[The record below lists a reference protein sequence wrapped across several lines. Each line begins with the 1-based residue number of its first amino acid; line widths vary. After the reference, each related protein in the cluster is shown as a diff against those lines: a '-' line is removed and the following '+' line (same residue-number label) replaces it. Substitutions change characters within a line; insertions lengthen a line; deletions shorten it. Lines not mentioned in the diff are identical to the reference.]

1 MKTDR
6 KRAIL
11 ASVLPLAMLVSACGS
26 GNDAPA
32 ATDQAA
38 TSAEPV
44 ESATEGSADSSAAK
58 PTPETPETNPAP
70 ETKAIETKAP
80 ETKAA
85 SKPKEIPVRGP
96 GGLEG
101 KCLAR
106 VKKEMGG
113 KQTSTNRIDESQAAT
128 DIYVNVDGVEAPWRC
143 RIYRDGTIDGL
154 MYTGSEGA
162 A

>member
-11 ASVLPLAMLVSACGS
+11 AGVLPLAMLVSACGS

-38 TSAEPV
+38 ATANPAQGAPQDPAANATADGAAATSA
-44 ESATEGSADSSAAK
+44 
-58 PTPETPETNPAP
+58 PTPAP
-70 ETKAIETKAP
+70 ETKS
-80 ETKAA
+80 A
-85 SKPKEIPVRGP
+85 SKPKDIPVRGP
-96 GGLEG
+96 NGLED

-106 VKKEMGG
+106 VKQEMGG